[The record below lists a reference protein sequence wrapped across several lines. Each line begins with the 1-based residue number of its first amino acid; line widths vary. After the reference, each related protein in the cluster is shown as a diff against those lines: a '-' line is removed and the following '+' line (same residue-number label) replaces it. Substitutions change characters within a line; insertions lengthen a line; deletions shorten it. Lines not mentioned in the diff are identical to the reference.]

1 MNIRIL
7 LALAAALS
15 LSALAG
21 CSSAPEKPAEPAPV
35 VSEPPPPP
43 PPVAAPEPT
52 PPSVPV
58 TVEEEKPA
66 PAPRQIATKTTLA
79 AGVLF
84 EFNRALLKPEGKAK
98 LDELAGQAKSLND
111 LEVVIGI
118 GHADRLGPKKYNQK
132 LSVRRAEAVKAYL
145 VTQGVDS
152 SRIRTEGRGESQPVT
167 KCDNKRRKEL
177 IACLAPNRRVEIE
190 VIGTRME

>member
-7 LALAAALS
+7 LPLLAALS
-15 LSALAG
+15 LLAFAG
-21 CSSAPEKPAEPAPV
+21 CSSAPEKPAEPAV
-35 VSEPPPPP
+35 VAEPPPPP
-43 PPVAAPEPT
+43 EPVAQPEPT

-58 TVEEEKPA
+58 EEEKPA
-66 PAPRQIATKTTLA
+66 PAPKQVATKTTLA

-84 EFNRALLKPEGKAK
+84 EFNRALLKPEGKTK
-98 LDELAGQAKSLND
+98 LDELAGQAKGLND

-118 GHADRLGPKKYNQK
+118 GHADRLGSKKYNQK

-145 VTQGVDS
+145 VTQGIEA
-152 SRIRTEGRGESQPVT
+152 SRIRTEGRGETQPVKQCT
-167 KCDNKRRKEL
+167 DKKRKAL

-190 VIGTRME
+190 IVGTKLE

>member
-7 LALAAALS
+7 LPLAAALS
-15 LSALAG
+15 LLAFAG
-21 CSSAPEKPAEPAPV
+21 CSTPEKPAEPAPTV
-35 VSEPPPPP
+35 AEPPPPP
-43 PPVAAPEPT
+43 EPVAQPA
-52 PPSVPV
+52 PPSVP
-58 TVEEEKPA
+58 VEEEKPA
-66 PAPRQIATKTTLA
+66 PAPKQVATKTTLN

-98 LDELAGQAKSLND
+98 LDELATQAKGLND

-118 GHADRLGPKKYNQK
+118 GYADRLGPKKYNQK

-145 VTQGVDS
+145 VEQGIDS
-152 SRIRTEGRGESQPVT
+152 KRIRTEGRGEANPV
-167 KCDNKRRKEL
+167 KQCSDKKRKAL

-190 VIGTRME
+190 IVGTRME